1 MANNHQAIRD
11 NVIVGDMLL
20 SRKVN
25 SPISRVIAG
34 ITRSN
39 WSHSFLYIGDDKIIE
54 SDWNGVVI
62 KRLEYYLNDKF
73 TVGLFRVKPELT
85 EDETD
90 RLVKEMR
97 KLLGIHYGYLQ
108 LVWQFI
114 LRLIGRN
121 EDPDWAIDVDT
132 GMICSEA
139 MATAYK
145 KIGRQI
151 KNLPPHQTEP
161 EDFDS
166 SSITIRI
173 A

>member
-11 NVIVGDMLL
+11 NARAGDMLL
-20 SRKVN
+20 SRTIS
-25 SPISRVIAG
+25 SPISKIIAG

-54 SDWNGVVI
+54 SDWKGVVI
-62 KRLEYYLNDKF
+62 KRLEHYLNDKF

-85 EDETD
+85 EDEAE

-108 LVWQFI
+108 LVWQLI
-114 LRLIGRN
+114 LRLIGKN

-145 KIGRQI
+145 KINRQI
-151 KNLPPHQTEP
+151 KDLPPHQMEP

-166 SSITIRI
+166 SIITIRI